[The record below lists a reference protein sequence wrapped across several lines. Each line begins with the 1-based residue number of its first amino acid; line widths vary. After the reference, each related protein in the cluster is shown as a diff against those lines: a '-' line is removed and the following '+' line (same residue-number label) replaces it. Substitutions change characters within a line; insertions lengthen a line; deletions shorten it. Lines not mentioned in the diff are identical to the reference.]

1 MSKFSNTIEYN
12 IKTNLDSSGLLR
24 LQQSLN
30 QVNSEM
36 AKMAQKGLVTPEA
49 TTKAIANIKQVQIAL
64 NKAFDINMN
73 LLDVKK
79 FSDSLSSIEGLSL
92 SGLQK
97 SLEGFPNAQKSLN
110 GMIGTIG
117 QLDTGFKNI
126 SSVTDKIMNT
136 FGNTVRWG
144 ITASIFQT
152 IQNSLYRSVD
162 YVKDLDTSLNNI
174 QIVTGASAENMRDF
188 SLKANEAAANLGAS
202 TVSFTDAAQ
211 LYAQNGYSEEDYT
224 KLAELTTKVAN
235 VTQQSTSDVSEQIT
249 SLMAG
254 YKMSIDE
261 AEDALSGM
269 AVVAAESASDLGE
282 LANAE
287 QKVASAANTLGVS
300 QDQLTAQLST
310 IISVTRQA
318 PEQVGNSLKTI
329 YARLGDL
336 QMGETLEDGVSLGDV
351 SGSLEKVGVA
361 VLDVN
366 GDMRSMGDILEDL
379 MAKWKDLSTAQQQAL
394 AVKLAG
400 KYQYNNL
407 MTLMSNSDM
416 YEQQKAMSEGASGAL
431 DEQQGIYMESLQAKI
446 QKLQTTWEGF
456 VTELVDSNNFK
467 GAIDGFSALIDG
479 ATTLTDTLGGLTP
492 VLTLVSS
499 LMLKSFSG
507 QIAEGLSNMSLNWQR
522 NALRNQNE
530 DEIKRMFGAK
540 ADILDGAASAFLQNT
555 VDSRSNLS
563 GKSADIYKTNLQTM
577 VDVDNAVVD
586 AKAQLQTEI
595 EQEKS
600 LTASIN
606 ETLAKSLKIEGT
618 VGEDLESC
626 SGEVKSL
633 LQKNEAVNQLN
644 ADIEQI
650 YAGQKSLLSKDE
662 WWNNLSRDFDGFDE
676 DIEQLREGFKSGAVS
691 IEKVASTLG
700 SISDL
705 TADTVDTKAVATI
718 KTLMAEKSKGNKGLQ
733 AAQQGYD
740 QAYATQQD
748 FIGQGKDYAQQLK
761 KQIKTQDIINA
772 ASAVGQLA
780 FAWQG
785 FQQLGSLWE
794 NTDIDAGDKLLQTIS
809 SLALT
814 VPSAYTGFK
823 QLAENLSAL
832 SGIKVETFFSSL
844 QKGFQQIEKT
854 KGISDAFGGN
864 SAWQTFKDGIANATS
879 NVEGFAASWKLLTH
893 VLGPAAIAFTALT
906 AAMTIGQARMQDF
919 QQQQE
924 KEQKATNDAA
934 QNLSTISSEV
944 SNFDSL
950 YQSYKQ
956 TGQVTDE
963 LTESG
968 KQLSQT
974 LGIIGGDALATSGK
988 FDTLSSSISKAKD
1001 AAEQKSLN
1009 AATAEM
1015 NGTLQKSIKGGWFQN
1030 GVIKDGS
1037 AWSDYNDTVGRI
1049 TTSSVIA
1056 PSQKYAT
1063 EANSSM
1069 SDLIRNATQVQSD
1082 LTEQLKDDKLSE
1094 SEKKSKQD
1102 DLAKAQEFLS
1112 NGTVTRWL
1120 EVAQQMASS
1129 QIALSQKNNQGLTG
1143 QDLISS
1149 YQNDKV
1155 VKQYLDSFG
1164 DWSDALQFL
1173 IDNTTDNAQKLSLQ
1187 GEQATYKASQL
1198 AKAYTN
1204 NDGLADQ
1211 VYSTLEKSGLSDEQK
1226 VTLVGQLDKDTT
1238 WDNFSK
1244 VIEDFKNSPEGQ
1256 LNLVAT
1262 IDGTDLENAQGSK
1275 SALQSL
1281 FDSYTKAYQT
1291 QGGFTEDEAAEILAK
1306 NPEYIRYLEQV
1317 GDLYQLNTE
1326 ALAEWNQRTREQ
1338 SDAIDELAGKT
1349 MDLSS
1354 QSELI
1359 GRMIQT
1365 YGEGSPYAEAL
1376 KQVQALNEQM
1386 TRGDLSNSDFLD
1398 GLTNAFDTLAQKIEE
1413 AGGNFETFAK
1423 DAQNADFTNLMSD
1436 EIYQG
1441 MKQTNQ
1447 QFQAGTINITDYS
1460 KTMQNASK
1468 QAKRLAIAQGGL
1480 SEDQVSAIES
1490 AGTLEEAT
1498 SNVSAAQKKAATSV
1512 YNLSKE
1518 LTALDAAADFN
1529 NFVTSNYDDITKIF
1543 DDTGTVIKSVE
1554 NDMGG
1559 IQGEYSTTID
1569 GLATSMATYYQNNQ
1583 EAVQTTAQAISD
1595 TGAMTVTA
1603 AADMLTNADALAQ
1616 GMQSNASVASAA
1628 MQGTM
1633 QSTSA
1638 AIGDM
1643 SAGITAVIQGV
1654 MSTVNSI
1661 QGEVN
1666 GDVSVGEGSSTS
1678 ITVDNNTTGEKQTLG
1693 TIHIPNFKMKL
1704 NGSGKASS
1712 SSSGSRGQTRYNAT
1726 TGQYETE
1733 VTRGDDTIVNTPGG
1747 DYGVQST
1754 DWEAATSEEIIKYGS
1769 DKLASGLGS
1778 LLGSG
1783 NNSAL
1788 HMWAPSGKGSTIKPS
1803 AYGGSN
1809 SKGGSGSGNK
1819 GNGSGSG
1826 KSYEPKTKDKQE
1838 DEYDRYEKV
1847 NAHLDRLSK
1856 ILDRLADAQ
1865 DRLTGKK
1872 LIENMTQQADILE
1885 QQVKWQQEKLQLER
1899 EEANELQGKLAA
1911 YGVQFDTDGYI
1922 SNYKD
1927 VYYDQLNKYNAA
1939 INAYNAD
1946 GTESGQEA
1954 QDKVVEQAKKSYDDF
1969 KDLIDKY
1976 DDLRNSTIE
1985 ESVKDIEDYYDKIE
1999 DLHIE
2004 AFKKS
2009 VEAVDNMKDM
2019 RETLIEFNAIFRSF
2033 AHDTDFDEPFN
2044 DMQTNA
2050 EKLKQYWDMDS
2061 DAMNSY
2067 YSQLISN
2074 NKEALSQQGL
2084 SAERKNWLISRNQMY
2099 ENAKNQLGKGTLE
2112 AGGSGYLDMELKNLN
2127 DIMEQINQFEKTGAS
2142 SIFGENSAD
2151 LYDVAKDI
2159 FDSATSMVEDLKSE
2173 ADDLKSNIIDGID
2186 NIGDA
2191 IDKQLDK
2198 FDSIND
2204 TLEHYADM
2212 IEMISGDQAYDK
2224 LNSVYEAQIRNGQV
2238 ELDTLKQSIGV
2249 LQDLQKEFEEGS
2261 DQWQEVADQISD
2273 KQSQVLDKT
2282 KDIMDLMNKVY
2293 SNNVSKQLDAWTKDT
2308 PLGADLDWLSDQWE
2322 LINRNEDQYLD
2333 KTNSAYN
2340 IQKLQAKYLD
2350 LLDQSDNLLTQQK
2363 ITDQMNQQLS
2373 LLRSKD
2379 KLSQYDVDYANAQL
2393 EILQKTIAL
2402 QDAQNNKSQMKL
2414 RRDTQGNYSYVYT
2427 ANEGDVKS
2435 AKSDLLDAQNN
2446 AYNLSKDNIKQ
2457 TQDDSL
2463 SALQDAKS
2471 MISDIWTNANLTL
2484 EEKTERTKTII
2495 DSLKQYLA
2503 GTADQLSESEQNI
2516 IQDFI
2521 GMCDMMT
2528 DENKAGL
2535 DDVYDQ
2541 LISGNDEAFS
2551 QIDSRWGDSI
2561 SQWLDNLDDFN
2572 AKTDETFGSLV
2583 DNAKDY
2589 ADKTKELGDQVGL
2602 NFSDMTDAINA
2613 AKTATDDLANS
2624 TSGFIDKLEASSG
2637 VIKNYEKDLQKAKSQ
2652 VLDLNNAMGEYQ
2664 SKVNDLEGKLQ
2675 AEERKNADLSDQLA
2689 ASEAKY
2695 NAAYGKGNGNGNGGA
2710 GGVGGSSDDVAYGI
2724 AQSIWTYGKSSGWG
2738 NNPTRSDKLTSGY
2751 GSDFAQKVQDIINQK
2766 VWSGSASDLV
2776 NYDSM
2781 SYSSY
2786 NLLGYDTGGYTGTW
2800 SETEGLDSDAKN
2812 GKLAILHQKE
2822 LVLNEADTANI
2833 LKAVEYVREMAQSM
2847 SSNGIMADLSE
2858 RYGAWSAEV
2867 SKMQQ
2872 TLAEKSGNIDQ
2883 TVNVNAEFPN
2893 ATSAEEIKTALNDLA
2908 SAAIQY
2914 TGKRIGR
2921 YGLN

>member
-12 IKTNLDSSGLLR
+12 IKTNLDSSGLLK
-24 LQQSLN
+24 LQQNLN
-30 QVNSEM
+30 QVNAEM

-49 TTKAIANIKQVQIAL
+49 TTKAIANVKQVQMAL

-79 FSDSLSSIEGLSL
+79 FSDSLSSINGLSL
-92 SGLQK
+92 SGVQE
-97 SLEGFPNAQKSLN
+97 SLKEFPEAQKSLN
-110 GMIGTIG
+110 GIIGTIG
-117 QLDTGFKNI
+117 RIDTGFKNI

-211 LYAQNGYSEEDYT
+211 LYAQNGYDEEDYT

-416 YEQQKAMSEGASGAL
+416 YEQQKSLSENASGAL

-467 GAIDGFSALIDG
+467 GAIDGFSSLISG
-479 ATTLTDTLGGLTP
+479 ATTLTETLGGLTP

-507 QIAEGLSNMSLNWQR
+507 QIAEGISNINLNMQR
-522 NALRNQNE
+522 NALRGQNE
-530 DEIKRMFGAK
+530 QEILRIFGAK
-540 ADILDGAASAFLQNT
+540 NNVPDGAASAMLHNT
-555 VDSRSNLS
+555 VGVRGNLK
-563 GKSADIYKTNLQTM
+563 GKSAEEYNANLQTM
-577 VDVDNAVVD
+577 VQADDAVAD
-586 AKAQLQTEI
+586 AQKELKAALAERKSLIARINESLSSESGLSDAVNEETGQINEQLEKTVAKVTEI
-595 EQEKS
+595 NKLQ
-600 LTASIN
+600 SIN
-606 ETLAKSLKIEGT
+606 EQYTEEDSKILKEINWDKIKHLVNVDLAKEITSFQE
-618 VGEDLESC
+618 EFE
-626 SGEVKSL
+626 SGELTFKQIKDRLSKIADAAVSEEEASTAKRVKSA
-633 LQKNEAVNQLN
+633 EAQLK
-644 ADIEQI
+644 EQ
-650 YAGQKSLLSKDE
+650 
-662 WWNNLSRDFDGFDE
+662 
-676 DIEQLREGFKSGAVS
+676 
-691 IEKVASTLG
+691 
-700 SISDL
+700 
-705 TADTVDTKAVATI
+705 DTRT
-718 KTLMAEKSKGNKGLQ
+718 SS
-733 AAQQGYD
+733 AQQAVD
-740 QAYATQQD
+740 QATATRNDFKKQGEAYAD
-748 FIGQGKDYAQQLK
+748 RLK
-761 KQIKTQDIINA
+761 KQVNTQNIIEVTA
-772 ASAVGQLA
+772 AIGQLA
-780 FAWQG
+780 FAWQS
-785 FQQLGSLWE
+785 FQSLGSLWKDDDIATGDKITQTLMALSMALPTAYQGVKQLVTALLELKGLNATRLLSDLNLKELMSTVKNAISLFGTFRAGNFGVIKSLKLATYAASDFGASLVTLIGSIGPLVAALGAVAGAIALVQSHDNAIDDQIKKEKEQVEAATSAADKANDTVSSWQELADTYKSTGNASQEFINKSKEVAESLGVEGAKALEASGNYDKLTQSILAKQDAENQKAIDAAKNANQGGISTELSGGKYLTQDLKSQVVSALTQGGIDVSKYNSAIDQLDKTDIAGVLGFAHDTLQDLHEQITKMGSSYEEAQKNGFTGDKQNYE
-794 NTDIDAGDKLLQTIS
+794 NTLKILNNTVEKLNNVINQDSATTYTDNTKTASDYTVKLSSFQSQLNGLDNISDILSVYLNNPEI
-809 SLALT
+809 
-814 VPSAYTGFK
+814 SAYLKSIGASYEDMLKFVADTAQDTSTK
-823 QLAENLSAL
+823 IIAEGES
-832 SGIKVETFFSSL
+832 
-844 QKGFQQIEKT
+844 
-854 KGISDAFGGN
+854 
-864 SAWQTFKDGIANATS
+864 
-879 NVEGFAASWKLLTH
+879 
-893 VLGPAAIAFTALT
+893 
-906 AAMTIGQARMQDF
+906 ARMQF
-919 QQQQE
+919 AQE
-924 KEQKATNDAA
+924 AYAVTKNRGGSEEEANAAGDEIYSELQDVGLTNEDVVNLRASIDYDTLKDNINTIIERLDNGDDLQDIIVDITADEDSEKSLEDQVKDLSGNVSKESILARDDIKEEDYQAYRQNALELNDNLKDYADQAAKAQSELNDQIANTKKELRATNQA
-934 QNLSTISSEV
+934 
-944 SNFDSL
+944 
-950 YQSYKQ
+950 
-956 TGQVTDE
+956 TDP
-963 LTESG
+963 
-968 KQLSQT
+968 
-974 LGIIGGDALATSGK
+974 D
-988 FDTLSSSISKAKD
+988 
-1001 AAEQKSLN
+1001 
-1009 AATAEM
+1009 
-1015 NGTLQKSIKGGWFQN
+1015 
-1030 GVIKDGS
+1030 
-1037 AWSDYNDTVGRI
+1037 
-1049 TTSSVIA
+1049 
-1056 PSQKYAT
+1056 KYA
-1063 EANSSM
+1063 
-1069 SDLIRNATQVQSD
+1069 V
-1082 LTEQLKDDKLSE
+1082 LTEQLKDL
-1094 SEKKSKQD
+1094 EKEYSSYD
-1102 DLAKAQEFLS
+1102 DAIDDAVAMQLECETGAQELQKS
-1112 NGTVTRWL
+1112 YDDWTETLQN
-1120 EVAQQMASS
+1120 SS
-1129 QIALSQKNNQGLTG
+1129 KSSKNYN
-1143 QDLISS
+1143 
-1149 YQNDKV
+1149 
-1155 VKQYLDSFG
+1155 
-1164 DWSDALQFL
+1164 DALQEMSTSVGKFL
-1173 IDNTTDNAQKLSLQ
+1173 NVDMSSWGGALKDTFITQNLQNIKAALDGDTDALANLQAQAQTTDIMIKLGLDPNDSDLYSQCYDAVQYAQSVLP
-1187 GEQATYKASQL
+1187 
-1198 AKAYTN
+1198 N
-1204 NDGLADQ
+1204 
-1211 VYSTLEKSGLSDEQK
+1211 
-1226 VTLVGQLDKDTT
+1226 
-1238 WDNFSK
+1238 
-1244 VIEDFKNSPEGQ
+1244 IEAG
-1256 LNLVAT
+1256 AT
-1262 IDGTDLENAQGSK
+1262 IDDTQFQEVLTTMVNNAIAAGATVDDVLKQLQGMGIEAEVTDQYQE
-1275 SALQSL
+1275 
-1281 FDSYTKAYQT
+1281 YTTTVHANHSV
-1291 QGGFTEDEAAEILAK
+1291 EDE
-1306 NPEYIRYLEQV
+1306 
-1317 GDLYQLNTE
+1317 
-1326 ALAEWNQRTREQ
+1326 
-1338 SDAIDELAGKT
+1338 
-1349 MDLSS
+1349 
-1354 QSELI
+1354 
-1359 GRMIQT
+1359 
-1365 YGEGSPYAEAL
+1365 
-1376 KQVQALNEQM
+1376 
-1386 TRGDLSNSDFLD
+1386 
-1398 GLTNAFDTLAQKIEE
+1398 
-1413 AGGNFETFAK
+1413 
-1423 DAQNADFTNLMSD
+1423 
-1436 EIYQG
+1436 
-1441 MKQTNQ
+1441 
-1447 QFQAGTINITDYS
+1447 
-1460 KTMQNASK
+1460 
-1468 QAKRLAIAQGGL
+1468 
-1480 SEDQVSAIES
+1480 
-1490 AGTLEEAT
+1490 
-1498 SNVSAAQKKAATSV
+1498 
-1512 YNLSKE
+1512 
-1518 LTALDAAADFN
+1518 
-1529 NFVTSNYDDITKIF
+1529 
-1543 DDTGTVIKSVE
+1543 
-1554 NDMGG
+1554 
-1559 IQGEYSTTID
+1559 
-1569 GLATSMATYYQNNQ
+1569 
-1583 EAVQTTAQAISD
+1583 
-1595 TGAMTVTA
+1595 
-1603 AADMLTNADALAQ
+1603 
-1616 GMQSNASVASAA
+1616 
-1628 MQGTM
+1628 
-1633 QSTSA
+1633 
-1638 AIGDM
+1638 
-1643 SAGITAVIQGV
+1643 
-1654 MSTVNSI
+1654 
-1661 QGEVN
+1661 
-1666 GDVSVGEGSSTS
+1666 
-1678 ITVDNNTTGEKQTLG
+1678 
-1693 TIHIPNFKMKL
+1693 
-1704 NGSGKASS
+1704 
-1712 SSSGSRGQTRYNAT
+1712 
-1726 TGQYETE
+1726 
-1733 VTRGDDTIVNTPGG
+1733 
-1747 DYGVQST
+1747 
-1754 DWEAATSEEIIKYGS
+1754 
-1769 DKLASGLGS
+1769 
-1778 LLGSG
+1778 LLGVADQDVPVTVKVPVMKYKKTSDYTPTTYKPKYSG
-1783 NNSAL
+1783 
-1788 HMWAPSGKGSTIKPS
+1788 
-1803 AYGGSN
+1803 GGG
-1809 SKGGSGSGNK
+1809 GGSGSSSGKGNK
-1819 GNGSGSG
+1819 GSGGSGSGSG

-1856 ILDRLADAQ
+1856 ILDKLSDAQ

-1872 LIENMTQQADILE
+1872 LVENMTQQANILE
-1885 QQVKWQQEKLQLER
+1885 QQVKWQKEKLELQR
-1899 EEANELQGKLAA
+1899 QEASELQGKLAA

-2238 ELDTLKQSIGV
+2238 ELDTLKQSIEV

-2602 NFSDMTDAINA
+2602 NFSDMTDVINA